1 MVTPDE
7 GDRRGGPAAPDA
19 GPGLSAAVVEP
30 AAPAASRV
38 AALFDVDNT
47 LLPGMAS
54 ERIFIRALFRRGLY
68 GPRAI
73 LRTLATLARHA
84 PLGPVGT
91 LRTHRPYLRGLGAS
105 EVERLAEAVFAD
117 EILPRLSPI
126 GVARVRDHL
135 DRGHLVALLSGSPRF
150 LVGLLARHLG
160 IGQFVGAHLTLT
172 DERYTGDLADLHP
185 YGRNKLT
192 FAQRLAREHRF
203 DLRDAYAYADHHSD
217 AALLL
222 AVGHPVC
229 VNPDARLRRLAE
241 RFGWAIER
249 WNAGRDRET

>member
-1 MVTPDE
+1 MMTPVGGE
-7 GDRRGGPAAPDA
+7 DRADSAVPDAAPGLPAAI
-19 GPGLSAAVVEP
+19 VEP
-30 AAPAASRV
+30 AEPATPRV

-54 ERIFIRALFRRGLY
+54 ERLFIRALYRRGLY
-68 GPRAI
+68 GPRVI

-84 PLGPVGT
+84 HLGPVGT
-91 LRTHRPYLRGLGAS
+91 LRTHRPYLRGLDAS

-117 EILPRLSPI
+117 EILPRLSPT

-135 DRGHLVALLSGSPRF
+135 ERGHLVALLSGSPRF

-160 IGQFVGAHLTLT
+160 VGQFVGAHLTLT

-192 FAQRLAREHRF
+192 FARRLAREHRF
-203 DLRDAYAYADHHSD
+203 DLRDAYAYADHDSD
-217 AALLL
+217 APLLM

-229 VNPDARLRRLAE
+229 INPNGRLRRLAG
-241 RFGWAIER
+241 RFGWSVEWWAVG
-249 WNAGRDRET
+249 NLP